1 MSLPALRRPEAPGS
15 GRSRHCDFS
24 CLLADGLPASDAAV
38 YAKRGCKNAGLVYR
52 LGAQLFAERLVF
64 PKPSCILPLR
74 RDRNRQI
81 FVRS

>member
-1 MSLPALRRPEAPGS
+1 MSLPALRRHLVAVVRGTVTS
-15 GRSRHCDFS
+15 AVFW
-24 CLLADGLPASDAAV
+24 LMGLPASDAAV